1 MSTIADWNEWHHQY
15 DDPDSELSHR
25 SRLVR
30 EQVVA
35 AVDAMP
41 PGPVTV
47 VSICGG
53 QGLELIGAL
62 ADHPRRTDV
71 RGRLVELDERNA
83 EIAREGTRVAGIDG
97 LEVLQGDAS
106 ASDSYA
112 GLPRADLVILS
123 GVFGHL
129 APADRR
135 TLIGALPQICGSG
148 GKVVLTTYEVQPERT
163 EELRAI
169 FGAVGFEEIDDTLT
183 PGRTFGI
190 IVEQLQAA
198 EEPFV
203 AGASLFEFGSSH
215 PGSAGHG
222 D

>member
-1 MSTIADWNEWHHQY
+1 
-15 DDPDSELSHR
+15 
-25 SRLVR
+25 VR

-35 AVDAMP
+35 ALDALP

-53 QGLELIGAL
+53 QGLELLGAL
-62 ADHPRRTDV
+62 ADHPRRADV
-71 RGRLVELDERNA
+71 GGRLVELDERNA
-83 EIAREGTRVAGIDG
+83 EIARSRAAAIGVDR
-97 LEVLQGDAS
+97 LEVRQGDAS
-106 ASDSYA
+106 TSDSYA
-112 GLPRADLVILS
+112 DLPRADLVVLS

-129 APADRR
+129 APADRQ
-135 TLIGALPQICGSG
+135 TLIGFLPRICAAD

-169 FGAVGFEEIDDTLT
+169 FGANGFEEIDDTLT
-183 PGRTFGI
+183 PGGTFGI
-190 IVEQLQAA
+190 IVEQLRGA
-198 EEPFV
+198 EQPFV
-203 AGASLFEFGSSH
+203 AGAYLFDFGSSH